1 MVSWYIKVQYDG
13 HYLVDH
19 IERER
24 EGNYYM
30 WKYPL
35 ADDVHKVKTDQI
47 VPVKVL
53 GDWNMMRNTCH
64 MRSCVKNAAHIE
76 KKFQFL

>member
-1 MVSWYIKVQYDG
+1 MHWFLRYVQEQDDG

-19 IERER
+19 PERESD
-24 EGNYYM
+24 GIDYM

-35 ADDVHKVKTDQI
+35 ADDVHKVDTVQI

-53 GDWNMMRNTCH
+53 GYWNVMRNTCH
-64 MRSCVKNAAHIE
+64 M
-76 KKFQFL
+76 